1 MDNLLNGLFIF
12 LILWLIIG
20 LINPKWALLWS
31 VNKTRRRV
39 LLYFGL
45 LFIIFL
51 SIYIIISPS
60 QTSNSKIDDLFAL
73 LFLLSTIWLV
83 IGIINPSKAIKFGN
97 KKTRLRVILYYFIFF
112 VILVSISSLI
122 NPPTNT
128 NNSSTPNSSTSQQIS
143 QISTTKSKQNIE
155 QNNVTEKEES
165 SQIELNT
172 TNSEITQE
180 ETEITQEEKGI
191 PGLLPADIYINL
203 ENAFGLKVN
212 LIQGKTGNYFYYGE
226 KSMKNGISL
235 ICQIYLTNNSLLID
249 FADFIVDVSGGIGI
263 ISKSTINEIV
273 KEYLGYCA
281 TVPYDGANP
290 LAAKNWVIQ
299 NIKNIKSGKTLTKVI
314 GKVKFELF
322 GNDYI
327 KTLRIKA
334 LE

>member
-1 MDNLLNGLFIF
+1 MDNLLIGLFMF

-20 LINPKWALLWS
+20 LINPRWALVWS

-51 SIYIIISPS
+51 SIYIIISPP
-60 QTSNSKIDDLFAL
+60 QTSKSKIEDLFVS
-73 LFLLSTIWLV
+73 LFLLSIIWLV
-83 IGIINPSKAIKFGN
+83 IGLINPNKAIILGN

-112 VILVSISSLI
+112 VILVSISSII

-128 NNSSTPNSSTSQQIS
+128 NNSSTSQQIS
-143 QISTTKSKQNIE
+143 QSSITKSE
-155 QNNVTEKEES
+155 QNVEQNTVTEKEETSQTESDTPS
-165 SQIELNT
+165 SET
-172 TNSEITQE
+172 TQE
-180 ETEITQEEKGI
+180 DTEITQKEKGI

-203 ENAFGLKVN
+203 ENVFGLKVK
-212 LIQGKTGNYFYYGE
+212 LIQGKTGNYFYYGK
-226 KSMKNGISL
+226 KSTENGISL
-235 ICQIYLTNNSLLID
+235 ICQIYLIDNSLLID
-249 FADFIVDVSGGIGI
+249 FADFIVDASGGIGI
-263 ISKSTINEIV
+263 ISKSTINEIC

-281 TVPYDGANP
+281 TVPYDGSKP

-322 GNDYI
+322 GTDYI

>member
-1 MDNLLNGLFIF
+1 MDNLMVGLFMF

-20 LINPKWALLWS
+20 LINPRWALVWS

-51 SIYIIISPS
+51 SIYNIITPS
-60 QTSNSKIDDLFAL
+60 QTSKSKIEDLFVS
-73 LFLLSTIWLV
+73 LFLLSIIWLV
-83 IGIINPSKAIKFGN
+83 IGLINPNKAIILGN
-97 KKTRLRVILYYFIFF
+97 KKTRLRVILYYFIFL
-112 VILVSISSLI
+112 VILVSISSII

-128 NNSSTPNSSTSQQIS
+128 DNSSTPNSYTSQQIS
-143 QISTTKSKQNIE
+143 QSSTTKSE
-155 QNNVTEKEES
+155 QNVEQNTVTEKEET
-165 SQIELNT
+165 SQAESDT
-172 TNSEITQE
+172 TSPETTQEEAEITQK
-180 ETEITQEEKGI
+180 EKGI
-191 PGLLPADIYINL
+191 PGLLPEDININL
-203 ENAFGLKVN
+203 ENAFGLKIN
-212 LIQGKTGNYFYYGE
+212 LIQGKTGNYFYYGK
-226 KSMKNGISL
+226 KSTEYGISL
-235 ICQIYLTNNSLLID
+235 ICQIYPTDNSLLID
-249 FADFIVDVSGGIGI
+249 FADFIVDASGGIGI
-263 ISKSTINEIV
+263 ISKSTINEIC

-281 TVPYDGANP
+281 TVPYDGSKP

-322 GNDYI
+322 GTDYI

>member
-1 MDNLLNGLFIF
+1 MDNLLIGLFMF

-20 LINPKWALLWS
+20 LINPRWALVWS

-51 SIYIIISPS
+51 SIYIIISPP
-60 QTSNSKIDDLFAL
+60 QTSKSKIEDLFVS
-73 LFLLSTIWLV
+73 LFLLSIIWLV
-83 IGIINPSKAIKFGN
+83 IGLINPNKAIILGN

-112 VILVSISSLI
+112 VILVSISSII

-128 NNSSTPNSSTSQQIS
+128 NNSSTSQQIS
-143 QISTTKSKQNIE
+143 QSSITKSE
-155 QNNVTEKEES
+155 QNVEQNTVTEKEETSQTESDTPS
-165 SQIELNT
+165 SET
-172 TNSEITQE
+172 TQE
-180 ETEITQEEKGI
+180 DTEITQKEKGI

-203 ENAFGLKVN
+203 ENVFGLKVK
-212 LIQGKTGNYFYYGE
+212 LIQGKTGNYFYYGK
-226 KSMKNGISL
+226 KSTENGISL
-235 ICQIYLTNNSLLID
+235 ICQIYLIDNSLLID
-249 FADFIVDVSGGIGI
+249 FADFIVDASGGIGI

-327 KTLRIKA
+327 KTLSIKA

>member
-1 MDNLLNGLFIF
+1 MDNLLIGLFMF

-20 LINPKWALLWS
+20 LINPKWALVWS

-45 LFIIFL
+45 LFIILL
-51 SIYIIISPS
+51 SIYNIISPS
-60 QTSNSKIDDLFAL
+60 QTSKSKIEDLFVS
-73 LFLLSTIWLV
+73 LFLLSIIWLV
-83 IGIINPSKAIKFGN
+83 VGLINPNKAIILGN

-112 VILVSISSLI
+112 VILISTSLII

-128 NNSSTPNSSTSQQIS
+128 SISSTSQQIS
-143 QISTTKSKQNIE
+143 QISATKSE
-155 QNNVTEKEES
+155 QNVEQNTATEKEKTSQTES
-165 SQIELNT
+165 DTPS
-172 TNSEITQE
+172 SET
-180 ETEITQEEKGI
+180 TQEEKGI

-203 ENAFGLKVN
+203 ENAFGLKVK

-226 KSMKNGISL
+226 KSMKNGIVL
-235 ICQIYLTNNSLLID
+235 ICQIYPTDNSLLID
-249 FADFIVDVSGGIGI
+249 FADFIVDASGGVGL